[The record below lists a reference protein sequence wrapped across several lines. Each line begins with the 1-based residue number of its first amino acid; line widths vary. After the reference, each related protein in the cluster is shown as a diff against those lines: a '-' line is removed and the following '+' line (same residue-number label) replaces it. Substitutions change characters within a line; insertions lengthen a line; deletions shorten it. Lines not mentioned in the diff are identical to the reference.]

1 LDIKGKVCDFVGI
14 STLRSRPWLSGRP
27 GPSVKYLWLN
37 RNERR
42 FFIIVVKF
50 KLKNI
55 KLVKDTLNKELE
67 FMLEEVERFSV
78 ISESILLNAQNEIN
92 RAEAELTR
100 LKSEAE
106 IIMEKAKANQALLCS
121 YEDKLGSTFEKIQ
134 ISEVKLETAKKLVDT
149 ASEFL
154 NMAQQTQINYSKED
168 HNFLEKAKETAIL
181 NAQKEKKYAQESIEK
196 EAKTKAKIEEKI
208 KHIKPKMDLCRA
220 NLKALSEIRK
230 KIDLETQIMNKYVED
245 LRKLSEK
252 LDRERTEQLDKM
264 KNNIKAIIEPKQISE
279 DAFKYAIAYLE
290 AMDKII
296 Y

>member
-1 LDIKGKVCDFVGI
+1 
-14 STLRSRPWLSGRP
+14 
-27 GPSVKYLWLN
+27 
-37 RNERR
+37 
-42 FFIIVVKF
+42 VVKF

-106 IIMEKAKANQALLCS
+106 IIMEKSKANQALLCS

-279 DAFKYAIAYLE
+279 DAFKYAMAYLE

>member
-1 LDIKGKVCDFVGI
+1 M
-14 STLRSRPWLSGRP
+14 
-27 GPSVKYLWLN
+27 
-37 RNERR
+37 
-42 FFIIVVKF
+42 VKF

-67 FMLEEVERFSV
+67 FMLDEVERFSV

-106 IIMEKAKANQALLCS
+106 IIMEKSKANQALLCS
-121 YEDKLGSTFEKIQ
+121 YEDQLGSTFEKIQ

-149 ASEFL
+149 SSEFL
-154 NMAQQTQINYSKED
+154 NMAQQTQINYTKED
-168 HNFLEKAKETAIL
+168 HSFLEKAKETAIL

-196 EAKTKAKIEEKI
+196 ETKIKSKIEEKI
-208 KHIKPKMDLCRA
+208 KHIKPKMDLCRS
-220 NLKALSEIRK
+220 NLRALSEIRK
-230 KIDLETQIMNKYVED
+230 KIDAETQIMNKYVEN
-245 LRKLSEK
+245 LRQLSEK

-264 KNNIKAIIEPKQISE
+264 KNNIKSIMEPKQISE
-279 DAFKYAIAYLE
+279 DAFKYATAYLE

>member
-1 LDIKGKVCDFVGI
+1 M
-14 STLRSRPWLSGRP
+14 
-27 GPSVKYLWLN
+27 
-37 RNERR
+37 
-42 FFIIVVKF
+42 VKF

-106 IIMEKAKANQALLCS
+106 IIMEKSKANQALLCS

>member
-1 LDIKGKVCDFVGI
+1 M
-14 STLRSRPWLSGRP
+14 
-27 GPSVKYLWLN
+27 
-37 RNERR
+37 
-42 FFIIVVKF
+42 VKF

-106 IIMEKAKANQALLCS
+106 IIMEKSKANQALLCS

-279 DAFKYAIAYLE
+279 DAFKYAMAYLE

>member
-1 LDIKGKVCDFVGI
+1 M
-14 STLRSRPWLSGRP
+14 
-27 GPSVKYLWLN
+27 
-37 RNERR
+37 
-42 FFIIVVKF
+42 VKF

-92 RAEAELTR
+92 RARAELIR

-106 IIMEKAKANQALLCS
+106 IIMEKSKANQALLCS

-245 LRKLSEK
+245 LRKSSEK
-252 LDRERTEQLDKM
+252 LYRERVEQLDKM
-264 KNNIKAIIEPKQISE
+264 KNNIKAIMEPKQISE
-279 DAFKYAIAYLE
+279 DAFKYATAYLE